1 MLYQPVNLD
10 GKIVLTS
17 MTFIVE
23 EKEEKEDIQIKIKK
37 IKITKEIL

>member
-1 MLYQPVNLD
+1 VNLD